1 MEANKTRIT
10 ELNAIVLAAFVLLRL
25 STSVEVPAEA
35 AVPIV
40 TILNI
45 ILRFLVKKGW
55 L

>member
-1 MEANKTRIT
+1 MEGNKTRIT
-10 ELNAIVLAAFVLLRL
+10 ELNTIVLAAFVLLRL
-25 STSVEVPAEA
+25 STSVEVPVEA

-45 ILRFLVKKGW
+45 VFRFLVKKGW